1 MKTIKE
7 KINQDFQKALKEGEK
22 DLYNLLRMVK
32 SATKNA
38 EIEKR
43 AELSN
48 EEMISLLNKE
58 IKKRKEAIELYKKG
72 GRQELAQKEE
82 AEMEILTRY
91 LPPQMSE
98 EEIKKLVLSAIN
110 NLKVK
115 SKSEFGKVMGFLMPQ
130 IKGRADGRKVSEIV
144 RKELDKL

>member
-1 MKTIKE
+1 
-7 KINQDFQKALKEGEK
+7 
-22 DLYNLLRMVK
+22 
-32 SATKNA
+32 
-38 EIEKR
+38 
-43 AELSN
+43 
-48 EEMISLLNKE
+48 
-58 IKKRKEAIELYKKG
+58 
-72 GRQELAQKEE
+72 
-82 AEMEILTRY
+82 
-91 LPPQMSE
+91 MSE